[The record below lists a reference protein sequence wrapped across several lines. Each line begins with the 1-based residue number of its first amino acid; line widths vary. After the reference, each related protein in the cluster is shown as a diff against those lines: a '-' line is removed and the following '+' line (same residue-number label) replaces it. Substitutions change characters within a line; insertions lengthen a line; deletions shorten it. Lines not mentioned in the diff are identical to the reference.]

1 VSGLVCGIVVVFGV
15 GRKAES
21 FSGDERSGFLDFFFF
36 SRAAIIP
43 YGIM

>member
-1 VSGLVCGIVVVFGV
+1 MCGIVVVFGV

-21 FSGDERSGFLDFFFF
+21 FSGDERSGFLLLDFFFF